1 MNVVEENPPITRF
14 LRMFTLVEMLVLI
27 VIGFGLFFF
36 PDPTRALWA
45 WKIAPFSANFLGAI
59 YLGAMVPVALMF
71 LSGRWSPSRP
81 VLNSIFTFTFIV
93 LVVSVFHTS
102 QFDFS
107 YPGGLGLVWAVR
119 RTTR

>member
-1 MNVVEENPPITRF
+1 
-14 LRMFTLVEMLVLI
+14 
-27 VIGFGLFFF
+27 
-36 PDPTRALWA
+36 
-45 WKIAPFSANFLGAI
+45 
-59 YLGAMVPVALMF
+59 MF

-107 YPGGLGLVWAVR
+107 YPGVWAWFGLYIALPVSGGYHLWLYRSMPTRHRHPVPILWRYILQGTGLVLALYGLALAYVR
-119 RTTR
+119 PNLIAQDIKFRC